1 MSTAITCIERE
12 PFEHFDLVLLGYNV
26 KLTRIG
32 IRQFVDNN
40 IEQVT
45 QFDTSRNIV
54 YLKDGTTVKGM
65 TFANDWSLRG
75 YRFDQLIL
83 FDDDRWEICFAKAEE
98 IRIIKALTMQRS
110 NVPEGFQILK
120 YEDIR

>member
-1 MSTAITCIERE
+1 MSTAVTGIERE
-12 PFEHFDLVLLGYNV
+12 PFEKFDIALLGYNV
-26 KLTRIG
+26 KLTRYG

-54 YLKDGTTVKGM
+54 YLKDGTTIEGIAF
-65 TFANDWSLRG
+65 TNDRNLRG

-83 FDDDRWEICFAKAEE
+83 FDDYRWEVEWAREEE
-98 IRIIKALTMQRS
+98 IRIIRELTMQLT
-110 NVPEGFQILK
+110 NVPEDFQILK